1 MQYKDQKSTYLS
13 FILIFVAI
21 KIGLNFLAIAHFGFH
36 RDELLHL
43 VLADHLDWGYKEV
56 PPFIALLAKIS
67 NFSFGDSVFAARV
80 FPTIFSGLII
90 LLTGLITVEF
100 GGKKFAIAVACLSM
114 IFSPAFAASGY
125 LFQPVVFDQFW
136 WVLAVWLLVKY
147 YNSSAVKYV
156 YFLGAAIGFGLLTK
170 YTMGFF
176 TLALILGIGI
186 SKQRNILLN
195 KHIIAS
201 AILALLII
209 LPNLIWQF
217 QHHLP
222 VIMHMKTLRGSQL
235 DGNKRV
241 DFIFQQ
247 FLINGIAVFLWVT
260 GFIFLFF
267 KLNRFQFLAIAFVCI
282 YTFLLVMNGKSYY
295 LYGAYPMLFAAGG
308 FGLESLLKDRSDT
321 LRVFVIT
328 LLIIPNFLLLPIVLP
343 VLPLNQTLAFF
354 RFTREKLPGINFIV
368 TWEDHKLH
376 ATTQDYADMM
386 GWNEMAAEVNQAW
399 KSLTPEQQK
408 HTQIYAD
415 NYGEAGAIHHFS
427 KQYHLPDVISLN
439 SSFTLW
445 APDNLGAQYIIYV
458 DNKDGGNIKKFASYL
473 ESYRKIGEVHN
484 LLAVENG
491 TGVFLL
497 VHPLPQLNERYRT
510 ELLRKRLE

>member
-1 MQYKDQKSTYLS
+1 MHYKDQKSTYLS
-13 FILIFVAI
+13 FILIFVAV

-56 PPFIALLAKIS
+56 PPFIGLLAKIS

-100 GGKKFAIAVACLSM
+100 GGKKFAIAVA
-114 IFSPAFAASGY
+114 A
-125 LFQPVVFDQFW
+125 
-136 WVLAVWLLVKY
+136 
-147 YNSSAVKYV
+147 
-156 YFLGAAIGFGLLTK
+156 
-170 YTMGFF
+170 
-176 TLALILGIGI
+176 
-186 SKQRNILLN
+186 
-195 KHIIAS
+195 
-201 AILALLII
+201 
-209 LPNLIWQF
+209 
-217 QHHLP
+217 
-222 VIMHMKTLRGSQL
+222 
-235 DGNKRV
+235 
-241 DFIFQQ
+241 
-247 FLINGIAVFLWVT
+247 
-260 GFIFLFF
+260 
-267 KLNRFQFLAIAFVCI
+267 
-282 YTFLLVMNGKSYY
+282 
-295 LYGAYPMLFAAGG
+295 
-308 FGLESLLKDRSDT
+308 
-321 LRVFVIT
+321 
-328 LLIIPNFLLLPIVLP
+328 NFLLLPIVLP
-343 VLPLNQTLAFF
+343 VLPLNQTLAYF

-484 LLAVENG
+484 PLAVENG